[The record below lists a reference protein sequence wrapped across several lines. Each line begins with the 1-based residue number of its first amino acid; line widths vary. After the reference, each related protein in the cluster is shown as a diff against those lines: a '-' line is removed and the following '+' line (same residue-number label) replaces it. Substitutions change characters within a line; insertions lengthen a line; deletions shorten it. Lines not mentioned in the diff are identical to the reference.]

1 MNPKIK
7 IYAKPLF
14 EALTQMQYWVQRDHA
29 SRLLVAAPS
38 RKILNRE
45 NWPEHVK
52 ISKAKPLGRRVAARG
67 SRRIL
72 VAFWPDDNYQA
83 ARQSSLICV
92 IRGQATFGIAD
103 YKLHCQVGDFVLI
116 PQGVAVS
123 NQSHC
128 HLQNECDVLWI
139 RPSEEANQLDCWIC
153 HSRGETHESGPQY
166 GACWVAKAML
176 SHQFAS
182 LCEESQNDNNAGL
195 NHHLLSSILFLLA
208 REMEQGRAYLPRHH
222 LHENIHDAPVSKPN
236 NPIEEACLYIDEHLD
251 QQLTAARL
259 ARHVCI
265 SPTLFHLKFKSTK
278 QQSFHQY
285 LTAKRL
291 AKASALLTDS
301 DVPVNEVAGMIGL
314 QYPQLRRLF
323 LEQYQCAPGEFRKR
337 HIRKSRDYGRANKEK
352 YF

>member
-1 MNPKIK
+1 VNSQIK
-7 IYAKPLF
+7 IHAKPLF
-14 EALTQMQYWVQRDHA
+14 EALTQMQFWVQRNHA
-29 SRLLVAAPS
+29 SRLLVAASS
-38 RKILNRE
+38 RKTLKRE
-45 NWPEHVK
+45 DWPEHIKV
-52 ISKAKPLGRRVAARG
+52 SKSKPLGRRVAARG

-72 VAFWPDDNYQA
+72 VAFWPDDGYQA

-92 IRGQATFGIAD
+92 IRGDATLGVAD
-103 YKLHCQVGDFVLI
+103 YKLRCRVGDFVLI
-116 PQGVAVS
+116 PQGVPLSAH
-123 NQSHC
+123 SHC
-128 HLQNECDVLWI
+128 DINGEQNECDLLWI
-139 RPSEEANQLDCWIC
+139 RPSEEINQLDCWIC

-166 GACWVAKAML
+166 GACWVAKSIL
-176 SHQFAS
+176 SSVFAS
-182 LCEESQNDNNAGL
+182 LCEEAQSDNNAKL

-208 REMEQGRAYLPRHH
+208 REIEQGKAYLPRHH
-222 LHENIHDAPVSKPN
+222 LHESVHDAPVSKPN

-285 LTAKRL
+285 LTTKRL

-323 LEQYQCAPGEFRKR
+323 LEQYKCAPGEFRKR
-337 HIRKSRDYGRANKEK
+337 HIRKIVGSRQS
-352 YF
+352 

>member
-1 MNPKIK
+1 MMIFVNPEIK
-7 IYAKPLF
+7 IHTKPLF
-14 EALTQMQYWVQRDHA
+14 EALAQIRFWVRRDNDLH
-29 SRLLVAAPS
+29 LLVAAPS
-38 RKILNRE
+38 RKVLNRE

-52 ISKAKPLGRRVAARG
+52 VAKAKSLGRRVAARG

-92 IRGQATFGIAD
+92 IRGQATFGMAD

-116 PQGVAVS
+116 PQGIPVS

-128 HLQNECDVLWI
+128 NLEEKQNECDVLWI
-139 RPSEEANQLDCWIC
+139 RPSEEPNQLDCWIC
-153 HSRGETHESGPQY
+153 HSRGATHESGPKY
-166 GACWVAKAML
+166 GACWVANAML
-176 SHQFAS
+176 NHLFAS
-182 LCEESQNDNNAGL
+182 LCEEAQSDNNAEL
-195 NHHLLSSILFLLA
+195 NHHLLSSILFSLA
-208 REMEQGRAYLPRHH
+208 REIKQGKAYLPRHH
-222 LHENIHDAPVSKPN
+222 LHESIQDAPVSKLN

-265 SPTLFHLKFKSTK
+265 SPTLFHLKFKGTK

-314 QYPQLRRLF
+314 RYSQLRRLF
-323 LEQYQCAPGEFRKR
+323 LEKYDCSPGEFRNR
-337 HIRKSRDYGRANKEK
+337 HVRQN
-352 YF
+352 